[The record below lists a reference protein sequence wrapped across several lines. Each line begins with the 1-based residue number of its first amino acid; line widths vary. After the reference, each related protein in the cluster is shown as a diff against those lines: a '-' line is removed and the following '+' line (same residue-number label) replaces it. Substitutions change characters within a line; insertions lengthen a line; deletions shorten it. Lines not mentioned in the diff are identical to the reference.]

1 MFRLL
6 QKWLVRFTYQDD
18 IDCMSTRRSA
28 GEFWLEIDARRHWI
42 FLDIDGV
49 LHRAENGSLE
59 FMPVDGNYPF
69 HKLAYRRTP
78 GDGAESFPCGYTRS
92 DCWTQSRSGWAGE

>member
-59 FMPVDGNYPF
+59 FMPVLDHVLTQCPQTGIILSTNW
-69 HKLAYRRTP
+69 RTGVP
-78 GDGAESFPCGYTRS
+78 R
-92 DCWTQSRSGWAGE
+92 